1 MCIKRKE
8 NKGLTM
14 IIECVC
20 EDCGINVPF
29 ELQYG
34 VRLENG
40 DYKIVCEN
48 CINKYHK
55 VESTDNIDTDKKI

>member
-1 MCIKRKE
+1 
-8 NKGLTM
+8 M